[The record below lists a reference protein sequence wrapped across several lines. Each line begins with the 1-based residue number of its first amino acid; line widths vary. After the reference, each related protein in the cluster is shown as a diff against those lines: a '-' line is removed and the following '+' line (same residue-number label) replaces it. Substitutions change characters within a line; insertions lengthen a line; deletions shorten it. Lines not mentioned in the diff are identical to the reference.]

1 MEITVKQKK
10 ILELVE
16 KKRTK
21 NEQRELIKLLKE
33 EETKGKK
40 NEKKAWA
47 VWGGEGDTGRMRI
60 VQATERGIKRVLTA
74 ERCNGARWAHAC
86 PIDYEHHGVC
96 VMAREWY
103 GASNLSN

>member
-47 VWGGEGDTGRMRI
+47 VWGGEGDTGRMRYQEGI
-60 VQATERGIKRVLTA
+60 NERKMR
-74 ERCNGARWAHAC
+74 R
-86 PIDYEHHGVC
+86 Y
-96 VMAREWY
+96 EWY
-103 GASNLSN
+103 EASNLSN

>member
-40 NEKKAWA
+40 
-47 VWGGEGDTGRMRI
+47 V
-60 VQATERGIKRVLTA
+60 V
-74 ERCNGARWAHAC
+74 
-86 PIDYEHHGVC
+86 
-96 VMAREWY
+96 
-103 GASNLSN
+103 